1 MKVTVVRLRRW
12 GEKLDPE
19 LIRQPHQ
26 GVTGDLTIDTSRS
39 TRTGKVSQYAMLLR
53 GFDGL
58 LPPLRE
64 ISKIKVR
71 EGNILLVGIEEAP
84 AKWQKGYAE
93 YPQAWWIRLRPS
105 DPPHAGPVDQPASP
119 DAGATH
125 TGPTT

>member
-19 LIRQPHQ
+19 LIRQPHH
-26 GVTGDLTIDTSRS
+26 GVSGDLTIDTSRS

-64 ISKIKVR
+64 ISKIKIR
-71 EGNILLVGIEEAP
+71 EENILLVGIEEAP
-84 AKWQKGYAE
+84 ARWQKGYAE
-93 YPQAWWIRLRPS
+93 YPQAWWIRPWS
-105 DPPHAGPVDQPASP
+105 PKPQPEGPGDQSASP
-119 DAGATH
+119 DAGAMH